1 MFSISVWIGLK
12 RMWVELVTPSS
23 GNLFILSPFSA
34 LLTRPSLWVEEV
46 GVFSPFG
53 VSIKM
58 VGDGIDLT

>member
-1 MFSISVWIGLK
+1 
-12 RMWVELVTPSS
+12 MWVELVTPSS
-23 GNLFILSPFSA
+23 GNLFILAPFSA

-46 GVFSPFG
+46 SVFSPFC